1 MAYTRKQF
9 KSELEWLG
17 GRIIGGSGAS
27 AIVGE
32 NPYKTNVDYFNSMMK
47 IKKGYQVKDT
57 ISNNEA
63 VEFGKKAESPLRY
76 LYALLNKDKYQ
87 VISPKTIEKDGY
99 IEMCISEE
107 YPFMTA
113 TMDGELIELATGRK
127 GILEIKTSTIL
138 NTVNKEKWKDNV
150 PNNYL
155 IQILHYMMVKDDV
168 DFVELV
174 AYLIYRDDKQIMN
187 TYHFE
192 RKDFI
197 GEIEKL
203 KQAEIEFW
211 NRLETNN
218 KPSLIITL

>member
-1 MAYTRKQF
+1 MSYTRKQF

-57 ISNNEA
+57 ISNNDA

-76 LYALLNKDKYQ
+76 LYALLNKDKYK
-87 VISPKTIEKDGY
+87 VISPKTVERDGY
-99 IEMCISEE
+99 IEMLVSDE

-113 TMDGELIELATGRK
+113 TLDGELIELETGRK

-155 IQILHYMMVKDDV
+155 IQILHYMLVKDDV